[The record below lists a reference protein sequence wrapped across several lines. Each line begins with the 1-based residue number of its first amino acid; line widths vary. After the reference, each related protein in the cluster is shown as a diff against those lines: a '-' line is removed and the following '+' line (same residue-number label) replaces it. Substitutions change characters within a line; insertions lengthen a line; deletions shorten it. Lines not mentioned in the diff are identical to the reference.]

1 MNEPTQ
7 PTQPTLKRPPVT
19 PENMAQRL
27 KKARTTL
34 EAAFKDFHLLLNDK
48 LLDVNKSDAKKT
60 QEKHIVDELVKAC
73 VILESANIGEGVMA
87 LAVIALRE
95 HLKVRDRVN
104 ELEYDLEMTKKTLN
118 LLKKDLGK

>member
-1 MNEPTQ
+1 MNE

-19 PENMAQRL
+19 PESMVQRL

-34 EAAFKDFHLLLNDK
+34 ETSFKDFHLLLSDK
-48 LLDVNKSDAKKT
+48 LLDINKSNAKKT

-104 ELEYDLEMTKKTLN
+104 ELEYDLEVTKKTLN
-118 LLKKDLGK
+118 LLKRDLEK